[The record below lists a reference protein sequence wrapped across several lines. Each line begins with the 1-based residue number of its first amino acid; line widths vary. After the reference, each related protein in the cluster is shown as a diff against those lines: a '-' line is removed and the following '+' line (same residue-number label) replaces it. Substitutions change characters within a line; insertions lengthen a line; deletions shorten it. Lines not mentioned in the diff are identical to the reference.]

1 MRTEDLVDALVA
13 DAATPVRPLR
23 RDIGLALAVGSA
35 LAILH
40 FTLTLGARPTFAAS
54 LGDWRFLLKFIVTG
68 TLAAGALALLLPLS
82 RPTGRTGRTAL
93 LLLVVPPMLVLAAA
107 VIDLAVNPQSIWM
120 TRAIGQN
127 SMICLRAVPAL
138 ALGPLVALLI
148 ALRRAAPGSPALAGA
163 VAGLA
168 AGAIGALLY
177 AAHCPDD
184 SPLFVAIWYTLA
196 ISIVTGAGALAGRLL
211 LRW

>member
-13 DAATPVRPLR
+13 DAATPVRQLR

-68 TLAAGALALLLPLS
+68 ALAAGALALLLPLS
-82 RPTGRTGRTAL
+82 RPTGQPGRTAL
-93 LLLVVPPMLVLAAA
+93 LLAVPPMLVLAAA
-107 VIDLAVNPQSIWM
+107 GIDLAVNPQSIWM

-196 ISIVTGAGALAGRLL
+196 IGIVTGAGALAGRLL